1 MACCSCG
8 VIVSCW
14 PIFRTSDGFMAE
26 DFEPCMPAQPRLF
39 RHAAPRAPMKANY
52 MPADEAFA

>member
-1 MACCSCG
+1 
-8 VIVSCW
+8 
-14 PIFRTSDGFMAE
+14 MAE

-39 RHAAPRAPMKANY
+39 RHAALEAPMKANY